1 MTHVIDNTQTSQPN
15 LRIPSVPQE
24 TDLGELRMLLLP
36 PGECN
41 IKLQLGTNMFDVSLP
56 RLEHE
61 IALNSD
67 KMERK
72 TVAPEVIGIFPKG
85 TEFLI
90 RVQNTLPG
98 CILEI
103 SDDTLHGWMDAGD
116 IPELRRNTI
125 IDYRHDAVAADLG
138 RSAIRH
144 QMMASTSK
152 EPADILTVEALALGI
167 AARGMAQIG
176 ALDGDTGM
184 EMDRWARRGKR
195 TCIDRSV
202 DLLEERLRDADLKIC
217 DLAEAAG
224 MSSSHFSHVFKSM
237 LGETPYTF
245 ILRRRAE
252 FARDLIIGTRTPL
265 SQVAYEAGFS
275 SQAHMSVVIRRV
287 FGTTPGA
294 MRD

>member
-1 MTHVIDNTQTSQPN
+1 MTQVIDNTHTSQPD
-15 LRIPSVPQE
+15 LRVPSLPNE
-24 TDLGELRMLLLP
+24 TDLGNVRVILLP

-41 IKLQLGTNMFDVSLP
+41 VQLSLATNMIDISLP

-61 IALNSD
+61 IAVNTDRMTLKSLD
-67 KMERK
+67 
-72 TVAPEVIGIFPKG
+72 PETIAFYPSG
-85 TEFLI
+85 TDF
-90 RVQNTLPG
+90 RVLVENPLPG
-98 CILEI
+98 CVLEI
-103 SDDTLHGWMDAGD
+103 TDQTLTGWMDAGEV
-116 IPELRRNTI
+116 PEAHRNRVIEYRR
-125 IDYRHDAVAADLG
+125 DPVAADLG
-138 RSAIRH
+138 RGAIRH
-144 QMMASTSK
+144 LMRSSSSS
-152 EPADILTVEALALGI
+152 EPTDALTVEALALGI

-176 ALDGDTGM
+176 ALDGDTSA

-195 TCIDRSV
+195 ANIDRSV

-217 DLAEAAG
+217 DLAQAAG

-237 LGETPYTF
+237 LGETPYNF

-265 SQVAYEAGFS
+265 SQVAFEAGFS